1 MTMDDQPFKIVA
13 QDGRIPPIT
22 EADLHAFVDRQLAPA
37 RRAEVERFLA
47 GSPDD
52 LRRVQ
57 DWEHQNARL
66 HRLLDP
72 VLVEPLPLELPLR
85 PRATVR
91 HWRGLAAGIA
101 VAVVSGGAAWMT
113 RGAMDADTVRL
124 ALAAS
129 GPSRIAS
136 SSPVGVAD
144 RGNLSGFARRAAIA
158 HVVYSPDLRRPVE
171 VGADQEQ
178 ALVAWL
184 TKRMGTSVRAPS
196 LGAVGF
202 ELIGGRLLPGDDG
215 PVAQFM
221 YRDAAG
227 QRLTL
232 YVTREVDDK
241 DSSFRFGKDGP
252 VNVFYWVEHH
262 FGYAISAGAD
272 RETLLKV
279 SQEVYRQLNAG

>member
-1 MTMDDQPFKIVA
+1 MDDHPLSSVSQ
-13 QDGRIPPIT
+13 QGRIPPIT
-22 EADLHAFVDRQLAPA
+22 EADLHAFVDGQLAPA
-37 RRAEVERFLA
+37 RRAEIDCFLA
-47 GSPDD
+47 NNPEDMK
-52 LRRVQ
+52 RVQ
-57 DWEHQNARL
+57 DWEDQNARL

-72 VLVEPLPLELPLR
+72 VLGEPLPLELPLR
-85 PRATVR
+85 PQATVW

-101 VAVVSGGAAWMT
+101 VAIVSAGGAWMT

-124 ALAAS
+124 ALATS
-129 GPSRIAS
+129 EPSTSTGPVRT
-136 SSPVGVAD
+136 AD
-144 RGNLSGFARRAAIA
+144 RSDLSGFARRAAIA

-184 TKRMGTSVRAPS
+184 TKRMGSSVRAPS
-196 LGAVGF
+196 LGTVGF

-221 YRDAAG
+221 YGDAAG

-241 DSSFRFGKDGP
+241 DTSFRFGKDGP

>member
-1 MTMDDQPFKIVA
+1 MSMDDQPIRIVA
-13 QDGRIPPIT
+13 QDGGIPSIT

-57 DWEHQNARL
+57 DWKDQNARL

-136 SSPVGVAD
+136 FSPVGVAD

-196 LGAVGF
+196 LGGVGF

-221 YRDAAG
+221 YGDAAG

-272 RETLLKV
+272 RETLSKV